1 MSVVFEV
8 ISHNLFYY
16 IDDNLTKQKPSFGE
30 SNNMMIVKTTY
41 TYVYTY
47 TSILN
52 NENIK
57 LKVRKK

>member
-1 MSVVFEV
+1 MLEV
-8 ISHNLFYY
+8 ISHNLLYY
-16 IDDNLTKQKPSFGE
+16 IDYSLTKQKPSFGD
-30 SNNMMIVKTTY
+30 SNTMMMVKSIY

-47 TSILN
+47 INILN

>member
-8 ISHNLFYY
+8 ISHNLLYY
-16 IDDNLTKQKPSFGE
+16 IDYYLTKQKPSFGE
-30 SNNMMIVKTTY
+30 SNDRMIVKTIY
-41 TYVYTY
+41 AYVYTY
-47 TSILN
+47 ISILN

>member
-30 SNNMMIVKTTY
+30 SNNMMMVKTIY

-47 TSILN
+47 ISILN

>member
-16 IDDNLTKQKPSFGE
+16 IDYNLTKQKPSFGE
-30 SNNMMIVKTTY
+30 SNNMMMVKTIY

-47 TSILN
+47 ISILN